1 MPSTQAKQSATILN
15 LGKTPA
21 ACLNETTTD
30 ETDAELRDVL
40 RAAKERDTA
49 KPATKKFRM
58 WEIYSGSAAM
68 ANAFQNDGWE
78 VQKLEIDTTI
88 AYQTGA
94 TADSVQHF
102 YISGGFDK
110 WIAQA
115 GGQGPDHIHASPP
128 CLDFSFAVPPNKR
141 NYDRGLETVYWF
153 YLIFARYAK
162 PGATFT
168 MENPKNT
175 LMSMPCTRLLRYT
188 LADQCAYGR
197 DWKKPTIFYNN
208 SCYGLPLKLCP
219 HPKGFKHAKA
229 LGGPNMKS
237 AWNKK
242 RIKSAIPLK
251 LATDISA
258 AVTDV
263 HFKMRTCDATRTRQ
277 KQLTAEAMAI
287 MVNAL
292 QNQGPTQPL
301 KQRYVDTVDM
311 AAGGTAQVLQEED
324 SISQAETEEIE
335 VMDLTVE
342 KQGVPQ
348 SKELEAE
355 DGQPTT
361 VIKNKKSREWF
372 PSWQYEHQLKHM
384 DATAKDARTLRAEL
398 IQARDAAQREE
409 VKLECTIT
417 CLLCQ
422 AKIKA
427 EACQRH
433 IMKRFCDAC
442 WSSNH
447 TRCKQMLKRIRQ
459 LGQHE
464 QRAPDYKRIGNRTSS
479 TFAMPEEK
487 RKDKEEDISFRSA
500 RDVWKARL
508 RSTKERRERDRQR
521 DRKRVKALQETS
533 QKHTKSTAVIIDKPE
548 EEANNKKN
556 RRRA

>member
-1 MPSTQAKQSATILN
+1 
-15 LGKTPA
+15 
-21 ACLNETTTD
+21 
-30 ETDAELRDVL
+30 
-40 RAAKERDTA
+40 
-49 KPATKKFRM
+49 
-58 WEIYSGSAAM
+58 
-68 ANAFQNDGWE
+68 
-78 VQKLEIDTTI
+78 
-88 AYQTGA
+88 
-94 TADSVQHF
+94 
-102 YISGGFDK
+102 
-110 WIAQA
+110 
-115 GGQGPDHIHASPP
+115 
-128 CLDFSFAVPPNKR
+128 
-141 NYDRGLETVYWF
+141 
-153 YLIFARYAK
+153 
-162 PGATFT
+162 

-335 VMDLTVE
+335 VMDLTIE
-342 KQGVPQ
+342 KQGVHQ
-348 SKELEAE
+348 SEKLEAE

-447 TRCKQMLKRIRQ
+447 TRCKQMLKRIRH

-464 QRAPDYKRIGNRTSS
+464 QRAQDYKRIGNRTSS
-479 TFAMPEEK
+479 TYAMPEEK

-533 QKHTKSTAVIIDKPE
+533 RKHTKSTAVIIDKPE
-548 EEANNKKN
+548 EEANNKKTSGELKLLLN
-556 RRRA
+556 GQQWIFLVDSGTSVSTLTEGSLAILRQHTEFTIEKLEEPYNVTQASGEQVEVTKVIRDAKIELVAGPQRVILPDMTIQIIPGPADVFLAGLDVVCERLQVTPLEEQVRASIKKHHHH